1 MLFHA
6 LLLLVHGEKAFAP
19 AATPGRVMP
28 RANAPLAPQKTIQI
42 QQVAMPPTQP
52 VFEERS
58 STVTMAANLL
68 MVSGLA
74 TLAAGAGLAMRS
86 PAPSERTTELTEA
99 LTVDAELGQ
108 AQRNV
113 SRVSTIKMASVADT
127 LASADG
133 PEIFWGPDGPLQ
145 NPMKEESDFK
155 EFDKFDLFLDACAA
169 NGVDL
174 NQPDI
179 TVFAPSNRACE
190 QFSAVS
196 GPLTADVCAYHI
208 VKGKVPV
215 ASLSST
221 PLTTVQGGTIT
232 YRRMFR
238 KDFVDNAFCGVK
250 ADPPRSSYAANLK
263 ADNGIIHGINEVIY
277 PGWSESSGGYG
288 SEGDPAATRA

>member
-28 RANAPLAPQKTIQI
+28 RANAPIAPQKTI

-155 EFDKFDLFLDACAA
+155 EFDKFTTFLDACKSH
-169 NGVDL
+169 GIDL
-174 NQPDI
+174 TQPDI
-179 TVFAPSNRACE
+179 TVLAPANVACHE
-190 QFSAVS
+190 YESVN
-196 GPLTADVCAYHI
+196 GPLTKDICGYHV
-208 VKGKVPV
+208 VKGVV
-215 ASLSST
+215 STDALSNA
-221 PLTTVQGGTIT
+221 PLTTLQGSTIT

-238 KDFVDNAFCGVK
+238 KDFLDNAMCGVK
-250 ADPPRSSYAANLK
+250 ASPPRSSYAANLK
-263 ADNGIIHGINEVIY
+263 CDNGVIHGINEVIY
-277 PGWSESSGGYG
+277 PGWTE
-288 SEGDPAATRA
+288 SEGFTNETTR